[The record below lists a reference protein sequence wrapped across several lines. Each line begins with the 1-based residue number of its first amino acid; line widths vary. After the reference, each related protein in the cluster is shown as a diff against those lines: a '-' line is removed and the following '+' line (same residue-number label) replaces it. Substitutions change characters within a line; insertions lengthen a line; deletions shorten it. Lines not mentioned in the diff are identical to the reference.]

1 MKIGTVC
8 LAVAAATSLLA
19 GRAAQ
24 AALVDFDFSISYSG
38 SSITGR
44 LVGLNLDD
52 NGNATEVDPPSVLLF
67 SVPANVGLTATPDNP
82 YVFVP
87 QTYQRSTLT
96 SGTLT
101 STTPN
106 VYGFQVSNYAMDP
119 AAQNLLMMNAGND
132 VTLVFNFGAGS
143 SYQGGVATYGISAN
157 EDALWPAVDSF
168 VSYTAVPVPAA
179 AWLLGSALAALGA
192 RKRRRYPFP

>member
-1 MKIGTVC
+1 MKIGTVS
-8 LAVAAATSLLA
+8 LAVAAAASLLA
-19 GRAAQ
+19 GRAAH
-24 AALVDFDFSISYSG
+24 AALVDLDFRINYSG

-52 NGNATEVDPPSVLLF
+52 NGNATEVDPSSVLLF
-67 SVPANVGLTATPDNP
+67 SVPASVGLTATPSNP

-87 QTYQRSTLT
+87 QTYERSTLT

-106 VYGFQVSNYAMDP
+106 VYGFQVSNYAIDP
-119 AAQNLLMMNAGND
+119 PAQNLLMMNAGND

-157 EDALWPAVDSF
+157 GDALWPAVDSF
-168 VSYTAVPVPAA
+168 VSYTAVPLPAA
-179 AWLLGSALAALGA
+179 AWLFTSALGLLGL
-192 RKRRRYPFP
+192 RRRAAA